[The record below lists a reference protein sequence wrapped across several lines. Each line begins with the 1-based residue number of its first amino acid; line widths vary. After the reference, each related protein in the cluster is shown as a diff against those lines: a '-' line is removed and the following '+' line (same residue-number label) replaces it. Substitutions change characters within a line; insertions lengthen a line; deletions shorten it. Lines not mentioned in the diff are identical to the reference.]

1 MKTPYDRIKELACG
15 ITEKPPE
22 HWEKIGDIV
31 VLRMDKSQHE
41 QELGAIYAEVLG
53 ARSVVVEESIDGIE
67 RKPSIRLIYG
77 QSTETTVRENGLL
90 YRMDVSKVMFSSG
103 NKKERARM
111 AHVARPEENVLDMF
125 AGIGYFSIPLGKNAS
140 VYSCEINE
148 DAFHYLCENMRLNRA
163 MVRPFLGDN
172 REIVPSLNMKFDR
185 IVMGYL
191 KDTYEFLPLALE
203 ALKDRGTI
211 HYHEAFR
218 DKAKTIERVEEICSS
233 CGREIK
239 GIKENRIKS
248 IAPHIEHYVFDL
260 SF

>member
-1 MKTPYDRIKELACG
+1 MN
-15 ITEKPPE
+15 
-22 HWEKIGDIV
+22 
-31 VLRMDKSQHE
+31 KSQRE

-90 YRMDVSKVMFSSG
+90 YMMDVSKVMFSSG

-111 AHVARPEENVLDMF
+111 AHVAKPEENALDMF
-125 AGIGYFSIPLGKNAS
+125 AGIGYFSIPLGRS
-140 VYSCEINE
+140 IPVYSCEINK

-163 MVRPFLGDN
+163 RVRPFLGDN
-172 REIVPSLNMKFDR
+172 REIVPSLGMKFDR

-191 KDTYEFLPLALE
+191 KDTYEFLPMALE
-203 ALKDRGTI
+203 ALKENGTI

-218 DKAKTIERVEEICSS
+218 DKDRALESVESVWSICGS
-233 CGREIK
+233 EIK
-239 GIKENRIKS
+239 DFRENRIKS

>member
-140 VYSCEINE
+140 VCSCEINR

-233 CGREIK
+233 CGREIRA
-239 GIKENRIKS
+239 IRENRIKS
-248 IAPHIEHYVFDL
+248 IAPRVEHYVFDL
-260 SF
+260 RF